1 MWEHPRM
8 LKSVAV
14 HRQKFLNVL
23 RFVWDSLFAE
33 EAASVGRNEHV
44 VFNSDAS
51 KILEFFD
58 FIEIEKFRVCSFS
71 APEVDEVWDEIDARF
86 VGHDKALF
94 KATGKTQRGG
104 AKLAGRTDFIVI
116 ANVSLSCTSI
126 PIMCPS
132 P

>member
-1 MWEHPRM
+1 MQ
-8 LKSVAV
+8 KSVAV

-33 EAASVGRNEHV
+33 EATSVGRNEHV

-58 FIEIEKFRVCSFS
+58 FIEIEKFRVCSFF

-104 AKLAGRTDFIVI
+104 AKLAGRT
-116 ANVSLSCTSI
+116 S
-126 PIMCPS
+126 
-132 P
+132 